1 MNASLALT
9 ALESAP
15 DALRKLD
22 PRHLVR
28 TPVIFV
34 VWVGSVLTTVLS
46 IIHPSVFS
54 ISVTIWLWLTILFAN
69 LAEAIADRKS
79 VV

>member
-34 VWVGSVLTTVLS
+34 VWVGSVLTLS
-46 IIHPSVFS
+46 LIH
-54 ISVTIWLWLTILFAN
+54 I
-69 LAEAIADRKS
+69 
-79 VV
+79 